1 MEAFIDAMEK
11 EKNERFKKPW
21 TKLDK
26 GTKLNRL
33 LIFICEENEKHDLN
47 ETQVKQ
53 LKKLLFLQCENG
65 TLNKA
70 NDVDYSDETYH
81 IVSIKNLE
89 YDEEK
94 EVYSFQLP
102 KKQVKAVSKS
112 KSNVERHFS
121 RSKDNKK

>member
-11 EKNERFKKPW
+11 ERNERFKKPW

-33 LIFICEENEKHDLN
+33 LIFICEEKEKRDLD

-53 LKKLLFLQCENG
+53 LKKLLSLQCENG

-70 NDVDYSDETYH
+70 SDVDYSDETYH
-81 IVSIKNLE
+81 IVSIKHLQ

-94 EVYSFQLP
+94 EVYSHRGKAIRQMFSLL
-102 KKQVKAVSKS
+102 KEHFDNLNKQTTKEMA
-112 KSNVERHFS
+112 
-121 RSKDNKK
+121 

>member
-21 TKLDK
+21 QKLDK

-33 LIFICEENEKHDLN
+33 LIFICEEKEKHDLD

-70 NDVDYSDETYH
+70 SDVDYSDETYH
-81 IVSIKNLE
+81 IVSIKNLQ

-121 RSKDNKK
+121 RSKENKK

>member
-1 MEAFIDAMEK
+1 MEALIDAMDK
-11 EKNERFKKPW
+11 EKNERFQKSWP
-21 TKLDK
+21 KLDK
-26 GTKLNRL
+26 GSKLNRI
-33 LIFICEENEKHDLN
+33 LIFILEEKERNTLN
-47 ETQVKQ
+47 ETQTKQ
-53 LKKLLFLQCENG
+53 LKKLLFLQCEKG

-70 NDVDYSDETYH
+70 SDVEYSDETYH

-94 EVYSFQLP
+94 GVYSFQLP

>member
-1 MEAFIDAMEK
+1 MEALIDAMEK
-11 EKNERFKKPW
+11 EKNERFEKPW

-33 LIFICEENEKHDLN
+33 LIFIREEKEKHDLN
-47 ETQVKQ
+47 ENQVKQ

-65 TLNKA
+65 SLNKVS
-70 NDVDYSDETYH
+70 DVEYSDETYH
-81 IVSIKNLE
+81 IASIKNLE

-94 EVYSFQLP
+94 KVYSFQLP

-121 RSKDNKK
+121 RSKENKR